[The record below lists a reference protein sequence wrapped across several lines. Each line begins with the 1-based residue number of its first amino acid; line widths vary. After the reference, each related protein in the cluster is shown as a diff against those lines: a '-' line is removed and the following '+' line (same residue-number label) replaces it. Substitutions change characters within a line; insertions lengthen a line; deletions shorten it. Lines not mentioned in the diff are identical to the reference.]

1 MTRTCLQK
9 QAIFMSLSILVLSDF
24 QICVA
29 AKPQTDNSMMPSFP
43 MPEADEILNLAE
55 LSELVEQVENLSGG
69 IVEDAVQVAE
79 DLAEMMENSMGGSE
93 EMENL
98 ENYENSENA
107 AQSGPEPEPESGAS
121 GQNSSSAVLGF
132 TVTVVACS
140 ILLN

>member
-69 IVEDAVQVAE
+69 IVEDAVHVQAIICQ
-79 DLAEMMENSMGGSE
+79 GR
-93 EMENL
+93 
-98 ENYENSENA
+98 
-107 AQSGPEPEPESGAS
+107 
-121 GQNSSSAVLGF
+121 
-132 TVTVVACS
+132 
-140 ILLN
+140 